1 MSKYSKW
8 ILLIFIPL
16 LACTSV
22 QSQKKG
28 RDKKKDYLDYQS
40 LRPDFPEFNLDS
52 IKVSDNDIIPDSV
65 FIENNGIFLVNS
77 AFKDSLVVLMDTL
90 SQLNKSVPYYGYRIV
105 LYTGSDRKRA
115 IFEKGKAMKIL
126 DDETL
131 VYMNYQRP
139 YFKVKVGNYYD
150 RITAYATYLK
160 LKSQI
165 PTALLV
171 PDIIDLNKIQ
181 FK

>member
-1 MSKYSKW
+1 M
-8 ILLIFIPL
+8 LIFLPL

-22 QSQKKG
+22 QSQKG
-28 RDKKKDYLDYQS
+28 SEDSSDFLDYQS
-40 LRPDFPEFNLDS
+40 LRPVFPEFSLDS
-52 IKVSDNDIIPDSV
+52 VKAAEDGSIPDSV
-65 FIENNGIFLVNS
+65 FIENNGVFLAGSIFT
-77 AFKDSLVVLMDTL
+77 DSLNVLMDTL
-90 SQLNKSVPYYGYRIV
+90 SKLNRSVPYYGYRIV
-105 LYTGSDRKRA
+105 LYTGSDRQRA
-115 IFEKGKAMKIL
+115 IFERGKALKLL
-126 DDETL
+126 DDETE